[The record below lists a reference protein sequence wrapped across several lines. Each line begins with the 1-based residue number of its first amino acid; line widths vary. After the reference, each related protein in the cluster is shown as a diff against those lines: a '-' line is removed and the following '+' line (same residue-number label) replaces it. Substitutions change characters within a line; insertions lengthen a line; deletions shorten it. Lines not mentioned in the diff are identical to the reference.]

1 MNQSVSPG
9 RRPLPA
15 DLSARPGL
23 RRLLALPVLG
33 LLAAAVLMLTPA
45 LASADSASTLSIVGT
60 SDVSDSGLMPN
71 LIQPQF
77 QAAFPQFTFKYT
89 GLGHRHRHP
98 ERARAAT
105 ADRAC

>member
-1 MNQSVSPG
+1 MTQSRLPG

-15 DLSARPGL
+15 DLPARPGL

-60 SDVSDSGLMPN
+60 SDISDSGLMPN

-98 ERARAAT
+98 ERRRAAT
-105 ADRAC
+105 AARAC